1 MNLSTMHA
9 RRHVSAGASLL
20 LLLLVFVL
28 RSLIPVGFM
37 VDTRVDADP
46 FAVTLCSGHG
56 PVAVSALLLA
66 ETGRP
71 EATGVSIDRIAG
83 VSALAHRAA
92 PNDPAHGGDAPAHG
106 LCPFNAALALAVVAA
121 AIPLVLCYL
130 LTRPIGCRAPEAVP
144 VSRLVWPSRRARAPP
159 ALLPA

>member
-20 LLLLVFVL
+20 LLLVFVL
-28 RSLIPVGFM
+28 RSLIPTGFM

-46 FAVTLCSGHG
+46 LAVTLCSGHG

-66 ETGRP
+66 GTRRP
-71 EATGVSIDRIAG
+71 DATGVSIDRTAG

-92 PNDPAHGGDAPAHG
+92 PNDPGHGGDAPAHG
-106 LCPFNAALALAVVAA
+106 ICPFNAALALAVVSA
-121 AIPLVLCYL
+121 AIPLILCYL
-130 LTRPIGCRAPEAVP
+130 LTRPIRCRAPEAVP
-144 VSRLVWPSRRARAPP
+144 VSRLVWPSRHARAPP